1 MDTYKI
7 ITLILIGFLLILS
20 IPFYHTPILKAQG
33 LTVKINW
40 RVYSDPSE
48 NLDYVFG
55 VCEAG
60 DYIYV
65 VGDQNDNARI
75 EMRFKANGSLVKIWN
90 PKGFYTLFDCVIDN
104 NKLYVVGLYWS
115 IFVLDLEL
123 NLLTSKHRYLDG
135 PAYSVIF
142 YDEHIY
148 IAGWERKEDDDRWV
162 VGKWKA
168 YNLTLVKEYTSNPS
182 SVDWAYAL
190 NINPIT
196 KQLWIVGSEQISKFR
211 IEILDL
217 DLNPIKI
224 ISKEDRVIS
233 AYALD
238 FDEDGYAYIGGYKI
252 IAKYDKDGN
261 EVVTKKVPYIASKLL
276 YSKGYVYIGAVE
288 EIGKYMRHVLYIY
301 DKNLNQVEKTVLS
314 QDIDA
319 NAWFSVGKMA
329 LANENLYIAGIPEWT
344 IYSISVSTSQT
355 IINHDT
361 TTSPAPITTE
371 GFNLMYL
378 IIGVAVAV
386 TIITIILIRKKYF
399 KFYRLNKV

>member
-1 MDTYKI
+1 MNSSKLTS
-7 ITLILIGFLLILS
+7 LILLGFLLILS
-20 IPFYHTPILKAQG
+20 IPFYYTPILKAQG
-33 LTVKINW
+33 LTVKVNW

-65 VGDQNDNARI
+65 VGDQDGNARI
-75 EMRFKANGSLVKIWN
+75 EMRFKSNGSLVKVWN

-104 NKLYVVGLYWS
+104 NKLYVVGRYWS

-123 NLLTSKHRYLDG
+123 NLLASKHRYLDG
-135 PAYSVIF
+135 HAYSVIF

-148 IAGWERKEDDDRWV
+148 IAGWEIKENDARWV
-162 VGKWKA
+162 VGKWRA
-168 YNLTLVKEYTSNPS
+168 DNLTLVKEYTSNPS
-182 SVDWAYAL
+182 SVDQAYAL

-196 KQLWIVGSEQISKFR
+196 KQLWIVGDELIRKFR
-211 IEILDL
+211 VEILDL

-224 ISKEDRVIS
+224 ISKEDKVIS
-233 AYALD
+233 AYSLD

-261 EVVTKKVPYIASKLL
+261 EVATKKVLYIASKLL
-276 YSKGYVYIGAVE
+276 YSKGYIFIAAVE
-288 EIGKYMRHVLYIY
+288 GIGKYMRHVLYIY

-314 QDIDA
+314 QDIDD
-319 NAWFSVGKMA
+319 NAWFSRGKMA

-344 IYSISVSTSQT
+344 IYSISVSASQT
-355 IINHDT
+355 TINHDT
-361 TTSPAPITTE
+361 TTSSAPITTE
-371 GFNLMYL
+371 GFNLMYF
-378 IIGVAVAV
+378 IIGVAVAT
-386 TIITIILIRKKYF
+386 TIIMLILVRKKYF
-399 KFYRLNKV
+399 KLYRLK

>member
-1 MDTYKI
+1 MNSSKLTS
-7 ITLILIGFLLILS
+7 LILLGFLLILS
-20 IPFYHTPILKAQG
+20 IPFYYTPILKAQS
-33 LTVKINW
+33 LTIKVTW

-60 DYIYV
+60 DYIYI

-75 EMRFKANGSLVKIWN
+75 EMRFKSNGSLVKVWN
-90 PKGFYTLFDCVIDN
+90 PRGFYTLFDCVIVN
-104 NKLYVVGLYWS
+104 NKLYVVGRYWS

-123 NLLTSKHRYLDG
+123 NLLASKHRYLDG

-148 IAGWERKEDDDRWV
+148 IAGWEIKENDDRWV
-162 VGKWKA
+162 VGKWRA
-168 YNLTLVKEYTSNPS
+168 DNLTLVKEYTSNPS
-182 SVDWAYAL
+182 SVDQAYAL

-196 KQLWIVGSEQISKFR
+196 KQLWIAGVELIGKFR
-211 IEILDL
+211 VEILDL
-217 DLNPIKI
+217 DLNPRKI

-233 AYALD
+233 AYSLD

-276 YSKGYVYIGAVE
+276 YSKGYIFIAAVE
-288 EIGKYMRHVLYIY
+288 KIGKYMRHVLYIY
-301 DKNLNQVEKTVLS
+301 DKNLNQVERTVLS
-314 QDIDA
+314 QDIDDDA
-319 NAWFSVGKMA
+319 KFIVGKMA

-344 IYSISVSTSQT
+344 IYSISISASQT
-355 IINHDT
+355 TINHDT

-371 GFNLMYL
+371 GFNLMYF
-378 IIGVAVAV
+378 IIGVAVAT
-386 TIITIILIRKKYF
+386 TIITIIFVRKKYF
-399 KFYRLNKV
+399 KLYRLK

>member
-20 IPFYHTPILKAQG
+20 IPFYYTPILKAQG
-33 LTVKINW
+33 LTVKVNW
-40 RVYSDPSE
+40 GVYSDPSE

-104 NKLYVVGLYWS
+104 NRLYVVGLYWS

-162 VGKWKA
+162 VGKWRA